1 MKMKRCSW
9 AKTDLLKA
17 YHDKEWGKPLHDDA
31 KLFELLILET
41 MQAGL
46 SWETVLKKRE
56 NYRQAIDDFN
66 PDIIKDY
73 TIEKQAQ
80 LLENPDIIRNRLKVK
95 SIVTNAK
102 AFIEIQKEWGSF
114 NHYLWSYVDGQPI
127 DHQIRDESEVPTQNE
142 LSQKLSKDLKKKG
155 FSFVGPTV
163 CYAYMQ
169 AAGLMNDHHIECAFK

>member
-1 MKMKRCSW
+1 MKRCSW
-9 AKTDLLKA
+9 AKTDLMKE

-56 NYRQAIDDFN
+56 NYRQAIDKFDPN
-66 PDIIKDY
+66 SIKDY
-73 TIEKQAQ
+73 TAEKQAQ
-80 LLENPDIIRNRLKVK
+80 LLENPGIIRNRLKVK
-95 SIVTNAK
+95 SIVTNAR
-102 AFIEIQKEWGSF
+102 AFIEVQKEWGTF
-114 NHYLWSYVDGQPI
+114 DRYLWNFVNTQPI
-127 DHQIRDESEVPTQNE
+127 DHQIKDESEVPAQNE
-142 LSQKLSKDLKKKG
+142 LSQKLSKDLKKRG

-169 AAGLMNDHHIECAFK
+169 AAGLINDHHIECSFK

>member
-1 MKMKRCSW
+1 MKRCSW
-9 AKTDLLKA
+9 AKTDLMKE

-56 NYRQAIDDFN
+56 DYRQAIDNFN
-66 PDIIKDY
+66 PDSIKDY
-73 TIEKQAQ
+73 TVEKQAQ
-80 LLENPDIIRNRLKVK
+80 LLENPGIIRNRLKVK

-102 AFIEIQKEWGSF
+102 AFIEVQKEWGTF
-114 NHYLWSYVDGQPI
+114 DRYLWHFVNNQPI
-127 DHQIRDESEVPTQNE
+127 DHQIEDESEVPAQNE

-169 AAGLMNDHHIECAFK
+169 AVGLINDHHIKCVFK

>member
-1 MKMKRCSW
+1 MKE
-9 AKTDLLKA
+9 

-56 NYRQAIDDFN
+56 NYRQAIDNFN

-73 TIEKQAQ
+73 TIEKQTQ
-80 LLENPDIIRNRLKVK
+80 LLENPGIIRNRLKVK

-102 AFIEIQKEWGSF
+102 AFIEVQKEWGSF

-127 DHQIRDESEVPTQNE
+127 DHQIKDESEVLAQNE

-169 AAGLMNDHHIECAFK
+169 AAGLINDHHTECAFK

>member
-9 AKTDLLKA
+9 AKTDLMKE

-46 SWETVLKKRE
+46 SWETILKKRE
-56 NYRQAIDDFN
+56 NYRLALDGFN
-66 PDIIKDY
+66 PETIQHY
-73 TIEKQAQ
+73 TMDKQAQ
-80 LLENPDIIRNRLKVK
+80 LLENPGIIRNRLKVK

-102 AFIEIQKEWGSF
+102 VFIEVQKEWGSF
-114 NHYLWSYVDGQPI
+114 DRYLWSFVDEVPI
-127 DHQIRDESEVPTQNE
+127 IHHITDESEVPAQNE
-142 LSQKLSKDLKKKG
+142 LSQKLSKALKKKG

-163 CYAYMQ
+163 CYAYLQ
-169 AAGLMNDHHIECAFK
+169 AAGLINDHHMDCVFK